1 MQQLS
6 NCGCILARAIMEVG
20 PFVWGLGLL
29 SRALPQTVAGV
40 SRAGKSGAA
49 GCSPCICWAQPLHPL
64 PRGCWASCLQTR
76 SCVLALPPMGDQHP
90 SICGA
95 LLEAL
100 LGRERQGKRAAA
112 SQLSLCQ
119 APAQKSYAGLQIK
132 EFQIVVARNSK
143 SSQMNLQLFGKCC
156 SGETTQLHLCKKN
169 VRFLSV
175 APALIPQ
182 AAWFHSC
189 CT

>member
-1 MQQLS
+1 MHS
-6 NCGCILARAIMEVG
+6 CTCDYG
-20 PFVWGLGLL
+20 
-29 SRALPQTVAGV
+29 SRALCLRFGFAFKG
-40 SRAGKSGAA
+40 
-49 GCSPCICWAQPLHPL
+49 SPSNRGRGEQSWEIRSYWVLTLHLLGSATSPP